1 MYHLFELIHL
11 IKLVRVSLLDYLIR
25 LSTTTHKKYESVYS
39 IDVIPKC
46 IRDAEIWGEMMQT
59 L

>member
-11 IKLVRVSLLDYLIR
+11 IKLVRVSLLDCLIR
-25 LSTTTHKKYESVYS
+25 LPTTTHEKYESFYS